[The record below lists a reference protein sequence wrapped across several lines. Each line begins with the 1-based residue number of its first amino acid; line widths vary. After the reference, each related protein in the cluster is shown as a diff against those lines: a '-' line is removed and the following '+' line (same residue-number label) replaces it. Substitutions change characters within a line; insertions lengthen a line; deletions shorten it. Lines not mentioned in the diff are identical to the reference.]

1 MLCYIYVYLTSNFIF
16 LFISYMSSSSEIQDP
31 TSFSGQNMPVN
42 STFTQTCNLFSQYWK
57 QNSTFPDLTLGR
69 RVPPAAT
76 MNLFPVVETPRGTA
90 AQKQQDQSRTMTIFY
105 NSQVVVFGDI
115 APKKVKE
122 IMKLAEQGAAQ
133 KASKPAEPIK
143 NIVVSGSGLP
153 IARRNSIARFF
164 EKRKDRIS
172 ARTPYQAKDVSKQDG
187 NKTWLGLGAQS
198 Q

>member
-1 MLCYIYVYLTSNFIF
+1 
-16 LFISYMSSSSEIQDP
+16 MSSSSEIQDS

-42 STFTQTCNLFSQYWK
+42 STFTQTCNLFSQYLK

-69 RVPPAAT
+69 RVSPAAT
-76 MNLFPVVETPRGTA
+76 MNLFPVVETPR

-105 NSQVVVFGDI
+105 NGQVVVFGDL
-115 APKKVKE
+115 APEKVKE
-122 IMKLAEQGAAQ
+122 IMTLAEQGAAQ
-133 KASKPAEPIK
+133 KASKPAEPSK

-172 ARTPYQAKDVSKQDG
+172 ARAPYQAKVVSKQDD

-198 Q
+198 